1 MKVMKLNFYFRNR
14 FLISVLLLFWFFIWG
29 ICPWDNSSE
38 AAQILEMAH
47 TQHGHQAAEDTHH
60 ASKGIEHSCS
70 GSISYSQVKLIEG
83 KGFLKPA
90 PLSES
95 IVLVVLPLSLSQP
108 HHLSLPFSQT
118 PQLPKRFS
126 ELYQFNPTLRI

>member
-1 MKVMKLNFYFRNR
+1 MEVMKPNFYFRNR
-14 FLISVLLLFWFFIWG
+14 FFISVLLLFWFFIWG

-70 GSISYSQVKLIEG
+70 GSISYSQEKLIQG
-83 KGFLKPA
+83 KGCLKLAETKNFPA
-90 PLSES
+90 L
-95 IVLVVLPLSLSQP
+95 IILPSHFYQP

-118 PQLPKRFS
+118 TRLPKRFS
-126 ELYQFNPTLRI
+126 DLYQFNPTLRI